1 MYRRVIEGHMADIR
15 DNAERP
21 ARLSVAET
29 PAAGIRVLVLSGEI
43 DTDNVDLL
51 RQALRID
58 GNGRAQLV
66 LDFSAVTFMDSS
78 GVNVLVA
85 AHRDAASGDGWIR
98 MAALTTPVQRVV
110 EIVGLDTIIACYP
123 TLPQALLP

>member
-1 MYRRVIEGHMADIR
+1 MADIR

-98 MAALTTPVQRVV
+98 MAALTAPVQRVV